1 MAYGD
6 VNYEIAKT
14 ASVVYATTAL
24 SQALLLT
31 DNSLSAT
38 YNLDEVFILDV
49 ELANANAF
57 RIAPSTLSNNIGIT
71 MNAGS
76 AVKRFLPM
84 TVDRINNLVAYN
96 AAASANASANYL
108 FWRRLP
114 K

>member
-6 VNYEIAKT
+6 PNYEIAKT

-24 SQALLLT
+24 SQQLLLT
-31 DNSLSAT
+31 DNSLSST
-38 YNLDEVFILDV
+38 YNLDEVFMVDV

-57 RIAPSTLSNNIGIT
+57 RLAPSSLSNNFGIT
-71 MNAGS
+71 INAGS
-76 AVKRFLPM
+76 AVKTLPPM
-84 TVDRINNLVAYN
+84 KVRNISQLAAYN
-96 AAASANASANYL
+96 AAASANASAIYI